1 MQAATSSAPVVVI
14 GAGIVGLCVAWEL
27 RKAGREVRVVD
38 PEAPGSQC
46 SYGNAG
52 AISSGSVAPLAMPGV
67 TRNAA
72 SMLLDADSP
81 LHVPAHY
88 WLRAAPWL
96 LRFVRAASPER
107 IERIADALSRLFAG
121 ALDNHRALAA
131 EIGCPQRVV
140 QTGQLHLYRNEQ
152 ALAKDAGSW
161 RLRRARGVRAEV
173 IGAAEI
179 RALEPAVSPDYTV
192 AVFMPDQGA
201 VTEPFRYATALSIA
215 LQSRGGVFTRDRV
228 TALEKRAGGWTVRGE
243 TDSYEAADVVIAAGA
258 WSAPLLR
265 PFGLRVPLESQRGYH
280 LHVAEPG
287 IALGRP
293 VVLADRK
300 VFLAPMET
308 GVRISGTVEF
318 GGLAMPPTAR
328 RAELLGVAAQAGFPQ
343 LRLGATPSTWMGH
356 RPCLPDSLPVLGPL
370 PSLPGLW
377 CAFGHGHLGLTASAN
392 TGKWLAEAIAG
403 GGAPD
408 RFAPFSATRFA

>member
-1 MQAATSSAPVVVI
+1 MQDTANPPVIVI

-27 RKAGREVRVVD
+27 RKAGREVRLID

-67 TRNAA
+67 MRNAA
-72 SMLLDADSP
+72 AMLLDADSP
-81 LHVPAHY
+81 LHVPARY

-96 LRFVRAASPER
+96 LRFVRAADPAR
-107 IERIADALSRLFAG
+107 IEGIADALSTLFAG

-140 QTGQLHLYRNEQ
+140 QNGQLHLYRDEQ

-161 RLRRARGVRAEV
+161 RLRRERGVAAEV
-173 IGAAEI
+173 IDAAAI
-179 RALEPAVSPDYTV
+179 RALEPSVSPDYRV
-192 AVFMPDQGA
+192 AVFMPGQGA
-201 VTEPFRYATALSIA
+201 VTEPFRYAGALAEA
-215 LQSRGGVFTRDRV
+215 LRARGAAFIRDRV
-228 TALEKRAGGWTVRGE
+228 RGLERGVDGWTVRGE
-243 TDSYEAADVVIAAGA
+243 AGAYAAADVVIAAGA

-287 IALGRP
+287 VSLGRP

-318 GGLAMPPTAR
+318 GGLDMPPTAR
-328 RAELLGVAAQAGFPQ
+328 RAQLLGAAALAGFPQ
-343 LRLGATPSTWMGH
+343 LKLGERPATWMGH
-356 RPCLPDSLPVLGPL
+356 RPCLPDSLPVLGPV

-392 TGKWLAEAIAG
+392 TGKWLAAAIAG
-403 GGAPD
+403 DTGGD
-408 RFAPFSATRFA
+408 RFAPFSATRFS